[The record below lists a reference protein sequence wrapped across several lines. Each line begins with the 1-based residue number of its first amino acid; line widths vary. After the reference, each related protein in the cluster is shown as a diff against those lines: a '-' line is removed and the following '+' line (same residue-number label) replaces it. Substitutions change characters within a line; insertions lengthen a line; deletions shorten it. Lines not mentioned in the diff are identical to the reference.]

1 MYFILTLPDN
11 ISLYSPNSSRT
22 LYSNIVS
29 DLTPCFSIANRLEYR
44 AIEISN
50 NKIKCFSFNKDEI
63 IDFEIISR
71 SNIKSSFS
79 GPKIIVES
87 TAITYVDVNYEVTK
101 DSDNNLILNNKDMK

>member
-1 MYFILTLPDN
+1 MELFKECKENSAVTL
-11 ISLYSPNSSRT
+11 NSSDRSSES
-22 LYSNIVS
+22 LN
-29 DLTPCFSIANRLEYR
+29 C
-44 AIEISN
+44 EISN

-63 IDFEIISR
+63 IDFEIVSR
-71 SNIKSSFS
+71 SNIKSSFF